1 MISKRKELQMG
12 TLAENK
18 ANALKQAR
26 LTQKQNGEINKKT
39 RRKRFQSKPLST
51 CLACEVNLS
60 IAEIFLT

>member
-1 MISKRKELQMG
+1 MG

>member
-1 MISKRKELQMG
+1 MG
-12 TLAENK
+12 TLAEDK

-26 LTQKQNGEINKKT
+26 LTQKQNGEINKKN
-39 RRKRFQSKPLST
+39 KKKEIPIEIVIDMKSLST